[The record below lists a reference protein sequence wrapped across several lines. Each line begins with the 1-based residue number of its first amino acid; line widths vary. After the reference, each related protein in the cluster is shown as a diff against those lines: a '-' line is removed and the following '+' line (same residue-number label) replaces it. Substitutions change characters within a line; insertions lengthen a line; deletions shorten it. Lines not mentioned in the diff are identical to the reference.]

1 MALLAAEAAFDAEE
15 AAELAALLAAVAAL
29 LAAFEAADI
38 DAFMSAIAAF
48 IALVSLVVT
57 LFAGVDLV
65 HAPSPRA
72 ETAIRVRAI
81 FFTDCFLRNGCEW
94 FARRTPCSLDER
106 EKRLRPL
113 LRPPSRQLF

>member
-1 MALLAAEAAFDAEE
+1 MPIAEDAALDAEAAAASAALVAAEAALLAIFW
-15 AAELAALLAAVAAL
+15 AAMVELAMSFIAAL
-29 LAAFEAADI
+29 
-38 DAFMSAIAAF
+38 
-48 IALVSLVVT
+48 IALASLAVT
-57 LFAGVDLV
+57 LFAGVVLV

-94 FARRTPCSLDER
+94 FARRPPCSLDER

-113 LRPPSRQLF
+113 LRPPSSGPF